1 MPDKELNFSELF
13 ESSKNTL
20 ACDTPRHASHATPEQ
35 RQAVQ
40 NTHYI
45 ENISFDTIDP
55 VPKSYKSAGTN
66 SASLRRFRN
75 HFGKIKSCIDLHGYN
90 KEPAVEELNDHIKQC
105 RSEGIPYFLVIFG
118 KGLSSQEGPVLKKII
133 CSYMIAS
140 PEILAY
146 EFAMPKDGGDGAAYV
161 MLKKR

>member
-1 MPDKELNFSELF
+1 MAMSDKELNFSELF
-13 ESSKNTL
+13 ENSKSKS
-20 ACDTPRHASHATPEQ
+20 ACDTPSHATVE
-35 RQAVQ
+35 RGQAVQ
-40 NTHYI
+40 NAYYI
-45 ENISFDTIDP
+45 ENIPFDTIDP
-55 VPKSYKSAGTN
+55 VPKSYKNTGTN

-75 HFGKIKSCIDLHGYN
+75 HFGKIKSCMDLHGYTRTA
-90 KEPAVEELNDHIKQC
+90 AVEALNDHIKQC

-118 KGLSSQEGPVLKKII
+118 KGLSSQGGPVLKNTI